1 MVGQMKHTVE
11 GGRYAD
17 IPIPDFVDII
27 LNGDDEAM
35 YYLLQK
41 RDFFIKRRFHLLRF
55 SA

>member
-1 MVGQMKHTVE
+1 MVVQMINTIKDS
-11 GGRYAD
+11 RYAD

-41 RDFFIKRRFHLLRF
+41 RLKPSLYKRYK
-55 SA
+55 A